1 MEEELLIAATIGA
14 PRGLKGEVALNLHT
28 DRPEQVFTKGATLQT
43 DDTEFPTLTVKSAR
57 PQGNRMFATFEEF
70 NDRTAAEGLVGTQLF
85 VEPEE
90 ESDAWYPKQLQGLT
104 VQSSAGETLGTV
116 TDLVAGTAH
125 DFLLVDVGG
134 EEVMVPFVLALV
146 PTVDVEG
153 GIVVV
158 DAPDGLF
165 PDGSSED
172 KSLDAASDPAASS
185 APAGSSDAPSDAQKG

>member
-1 MEEELLIAATIGA
+1 MDEELLIAATVGA

-28 DRPEQVFTKGATLQT
+28 DRPEQVFTPGAALQT
-43 DDTEFPTLTVKSAR
+43 DDAEFPTLTVKSTR

-70 NDRTAAEGLVGTQLF
+70 NDRTAAEGLVGTQLL

-90 ESDAWYPKQLQGLT
+90 EGDAWYPTQLQGLT
-104 VQSSAGETLGTV
+104 VQSSDGETLGTV

-125 DFLLVDVGG
+125 DFLLVDAGG

-146 PTVDVEG
+146 PTVDIEG
-153 GIVVV
+153 GVVVV

-165 PDGSSED
+165 PD
-172 KSLDAASDPAASS
+172 S
-185 APAGSSDAPSDAQKG
+185 APEDSASNTPDDAPEDAERG